1 MSEAGRKERR
11 KTVSSVPSKGSGVL
25 FWPGERMGNIF
36 SPYFMTTNPQHFY
49 ALSTVAFSKIKYL
62 S

>member
-11 KTVSSVPSKGSGVL
+11 KAVSSVPSKGSGVL
-25 FWPGERMGNIF
+25 FWPGGRMGNIF
-36 SPYFMTTNPQHFY
+36 SPYSMTTNSQHFY
-49 ALSTVAFSKIKYL
+49 SLSIVVFSKIKYL